1 MLRHERDAEPGQ
13 SQMLNV
19 LLAVAHMAQLRR
31 NLCRRAQLL
40 QPRRDVAVAPAEQG
54 RAVEGGKRDR
64 VMRGKRV
71 RRGESEPVAL
81 LEQGPAGEALRQSL
95 ALVEERGVDLAL
107 QQRLD
112 ERVLAGHLELQLERR
127 DAPRELL
134 QR

>member
-1 MLRHERDAEPGQ
+1 
-13 SQMLNV
+13 
-19 LLAVAHMAQLRR
+19 
-31 NLCRRAQLL
+31 
-40 QPRRDVAVAPAEQG
+40 EQG

-64 VMRGKRV
+64 VMRGERV
-71 RRGESEPVAL
+71 RRGEGEPVAL

-134 QR
+134 QRGGDEAGGDGRRQAQPERRHLALAEAGGVLLRRLGR